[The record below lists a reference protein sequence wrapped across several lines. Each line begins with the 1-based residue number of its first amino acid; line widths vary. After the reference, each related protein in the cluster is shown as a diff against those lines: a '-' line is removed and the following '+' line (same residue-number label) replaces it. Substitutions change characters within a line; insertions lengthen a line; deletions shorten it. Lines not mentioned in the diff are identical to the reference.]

1 MKHLVTG
8 SKGFLGQHLMR
19 ALGDD
24 AVGVDNDSD
33 DLVQEIR
40 GGRGVANYCDIMQSY
55 CEREDPCSLLVT
67 GDHVRTFI
75 WKTLRQ
81 NHPDTVWHLA
91 ALNDATQTF
100 YDRPWD
106 VLNTQIRGT
115 LNVIDACVA
124 NGVKTLVLF
133 SSSEVYQT
141 PPVIP
146 TPEDVPLV
154 VPDLKNPRYSYGG
167 GKIAAELLAWWS
179 AIPRVIIIR
188 PHNVYGPGQKEGHL
202 VPDLIR
208 AVAEAEHGGVVTVR
222 GPRDASRALCYV
234 DDFVSDCLEVVRRD
248 GMTREVYHLGND
260 EESTVEHVAE
270 VVSITMGRS
279 DVEFTFGDAQ
289 PGSTHRRCPDL
300 SKVRALGWTPGAS
313 LASGID
319 RTIAW
324 YREQKK

>member
-1 MKHLVTG
+1 MAALYDDGVSGIDLPECDVRHPCEADTG
-8 SKGFLGQHLMR
+8 SYL
-19 ALGDD
+19 DT
-24 AVGVDNDSD
+24 AVG
-33 DLVQEIR
+33 QGAE
-40 GGRGVANYCDIMQSY
+40 
-55 CEREDPCSLLVT
+55 
-67 GDHVRTFI
+67 
-75 WKTLRQ
+75 
-81 NHPDTVWHLA
+81 TVWHLA

-188 PHNVYGPGQKEGHL
+188 PHNVYGPGQGKGH
-202 VPDLIR
+202 VIPDMIERSMVLPPDGTLLAFGSGQR
-208 AVAEAEHGGVVTVR
+208 
-222 GPRDASRALCYV
+222 SYCYV
-234 DDFVSDCLEVVRRD
+234 DDFIAGALLAAEKGADRDVFHIGGGNEVTTYQLGRYILDARGYDATRTEVSVID
-248 GMTREVYHLGND
+248 GPAGGT
-260 EESTVEHVAE
+260 A
-270 VVSITMGRS
+270 
-279 DVEFTFGDAQ
+279 
-289 PGSTHRRCPDL
+289 RRCPDTA
-300 SKVRALGWTPGAS
+300 KIRALGWSHATGLREG
-313 LASGID
+313 LAK
-319 RTIAW
+319 TIAW
-324 YREQKK
+324 HREQKR